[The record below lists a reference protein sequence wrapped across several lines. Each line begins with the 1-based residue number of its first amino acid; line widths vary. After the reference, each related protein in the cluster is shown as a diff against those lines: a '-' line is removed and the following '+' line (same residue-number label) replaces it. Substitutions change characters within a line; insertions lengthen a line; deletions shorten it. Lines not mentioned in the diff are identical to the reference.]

1 MSASS
6 FAATRPAPADAEL
19 VEVDAILRPVGDL
32 VPADL
37 YEFLRKVVQLLPETT
52 RLELRDVLEAAGGS
66 RDGLQRIL
74 EVVRR
79 EWEGLRQVDEVDLVL
94 AGPPR
99 VGKTSLLQAL
109 GEGRPERIEDVI
121 RVVDLHG
128 LDEYLGYGRTNHL
141 LREAAEAD
149 VTLLALDG
157 TAGFTQ
163 ETNALVAKLREL
175 NARLLIV
182 LTKQDRMED
191 PGTRVKEARRAFRCP
206 VLAVSAF
213 RPRTLHR
220 LLEAVVALH
229 PKALYPLAQRLPGYR
244 RAVCRSV
251 VARAALASGLVGA
264 VALPVADYF
273 PISAIQIAM
282 LLKVARAH
290 GFRIDRGRA
299 KELIPLLAA
308 GLLVREGCHRLKEMT
323 PLHPRAVQMAVGSSW
338 TYLAGLAAVGYFEQ
352 LSRGAEAWL
361 P

>member
-1 MSASS
+1 MESEW
-6 FAATRPAPADAEL
+6 ADA
-19 VEVDAILRPVGDL
+19 DALLRPVRDL
-32 VPADL
+32 VPPDL
-37 YEFLRKVVQLLPETT
+37 HEFLRKVVQLLPDTT
-52 RLELRDVLEAAGGS
+52 RLELREVLEAAGAS

-79 EWEGLRQVDEVDLVL
+79 EWEGLRQVDRVDLVL

-109 GEGRPERIEDVI
+109 GEGRPERLEELLRVI
-121 RVVDLHG
+121 DLHG
-128 LDEYLGYGRTNHL
+128 LDEYLGYGRTDNL

-157 TAGFTQ
+157 AAGFTR
-163 ETNALVAKLREL
+163 ETESLVAKLREL
-175 NARLLIV
+175 NARVLIV

-191 PGTRVKEARRAFRCP
+191 PGKKLREARRVFRCP
-206 VLAVSAF
+206 VVAVSAF
-213 RPRTLHR
+213 RPRTLQR
-220 LLEAVVALH
+220 LVEAIVAVH
-229 PKALYPLAQRLPGYR
+229 PKALYPLAQRLPGFR

-251 VARAALASGLVGA
+251 VAKAALSSGLVGA

-323 PLHPRAVQMAVGSSW
+323 PLHPRAVQMVVGGSW
-338 TYLAGLAAVGYFEQ
+338 TYVAGLAAVSYFEQ

-361 P
+361 T